1 MMNSSSLYRAGGFL
15 FRGFGLLVL
24 LFLALPIV
32 AIIPLSFTAG
42 VELVYPVP
50 AYSLRWYEDFFTRS
64 EWLLSFRNSMI
75 VGFAV
80 TILATVIGTL
90 GALGLYRLPT
100 KIQSFISAL
109 IILPM
114 AIPVVVAGVAFF
126 YFYARL
132 GLAGSFAGLILAH
145 TTMAVPFVV
154 ISVRAALAGLNPDL
168 AKAAASLGAPPH
180 RAFIRVVM
188 PIILPGVLTGGL
200 FAFAVSFDDVVIA
213 MYLSGPEQVT
223 LPRQMFAGVR
233 ENISPTVLAASTLMV
248 AFSVVL
254 MATTSLLTRRAQAL
268 RASPHPDV

>member
-1 MMNSSSLYRAGGFL
+1 
-15 FRGFGLLVL
+15 
-24 LFLALPIV
+24 
-32 AIIPLSFTAG
+32 
-42 VELVYPVP
+42 
-50 AYSLRWYEDFFTRS
+50 
-64 EWLLSFRNSMI
+64 
-75 VGFAV
+75 
-80 TILATVIGTL
+80 
-90 GALGLYRLPT
+90 
-100 KIQSFISAL
+100 
-109 IILPM
+109 
-114 AIPVVVAGVAFF
+114 
-126 YFYARL
+126 
-132 GLAGSFAGLILAH
+132 
-145 TTMAVPFVV
+145 MAVPFVV

>member
-1 MMNSSSLYRAGGFL
+1 MEDVLRYRIGGL
-15 FRGFGLLVL
+15 MFRGFGLAVL

-32 AIIPLSFTAG
+32 AIIPLSFTSG

-50 AYSLRWYEDFFTRS
+50 GYSLRWYEDFFMRP
-64 EWLLSFRNSMI
+64 EWLMSFRNSMV
-75 VGFAV
+75 VGVAV
-80 TILATVIGTL
+80 TILATIVGTL
-90 GALGLYRLPT
+90 GALGLYRLPPGA
-100 KIQSFISAL
+100 QSFISAL

-126 YFYARL
+126 YFYARF
-132 GLAGSFAGLILAH
+132 GLAGSFTGLILAH

-168 AKAAASLGAPPH
+168 ARAAASLGSPPH
-180 RAFIRVVM
+180 RVFFRIVM
-188 PIILPGVLTGGL
+188 PVILPGILTGSL

-213 MYLSGPEQVT
+213 MYLSGPEQIT

-248 AFSVVL
+248 LLSVVL
-254 MATTSLLTRRAQAL
+254 MWTTNLLTKRARAL
-268 RASPHPDV
+268 QSTAHASD